1 MINEYRVVEK
11 IGDIQLEEQQ
21 LSDFLAYLNHTDLQ
35 KTHLA
40 LDENGLEEGNP
51 DYSKYI
57 IHDENFTQFFTD
69 IENYDYFIQ
78 KCIHT
83 QLLPSRDC
91 SKDEHVVRKIIGS
104 IHAFFMEH
112 YKKYFMIRVS
122 VSITDEESF
131 MHYHRDLAAENA
143 DRFLIDITDPEN
155 NMHGIEVEDRLY
167 SLDRLSVYKLDTTRR
182 HRSSNFSPDHKKIS
196 FIIQCISELDQF
208 VDYQRKHLDLF
219 YETRD
224 KEQNDEDGGEDQGA
238 MNYAAQMLGER

>member
-1 MINEYRVVEK
+1 MVNEYRAVEK
-11 IGDIQLEEQQ
+11 IGDIHLDEQQ
-21 LSDFLAYLNHTDLQ
+21 LEAFINYLNRTELE

-40 LDENGLEEGNP
+40 LDDDGMETGNA
-51 DYSKYI
+51 DYNKYI
-57 IHDENFTQFFTD
+57 IHDEIFIQFFTD
-69 IENYDYFIQ
+69 AGDYDYFI
-78 KCIHT
+78 KNCIHT
-83 QLLPSRDC
+83 QVLPSRDDP
-91 SKDEHVVRKIIGS
+91 KDELITRQIIGS

-143 DRFLIDITDPEN
+143 DRFLIDITHPDN

-196 FIIQCISELDQF
+196 FIVQCISELNQF
-208 VDYQRKHLDLF
+208 VDYQQKHLDLF

-224 KEQNDEDGGEDQGA
+224 KEMSEENGGESQYSMD
-238 MNYAAQMLGER
+238 YAAQMLGER